1 MTLHL
6 LISYIRDLTMIF
18 SSLFSVVGMAVLF
31 LIAWVFSSNK
41 RAINYR
47 TIISAFVIQVALGA
61 LALYVPLGREMLQGL
76 ASGIQSVIGYGYE
89 GVRFLFGNLAPN
101 AKGDQGIGGF
111 IFAINVLAI
120 IIFFASLISLLY
132 YLKIMPLVIN
142 LIGGALQK
150 CLGTS
155 KAESMSA
162 AANIFVAHTEAP
174 LVIKPYLK
182 SMSDSEIFAVMCVGM
197 ASVAGPVLAGYASMG
212 IPLPYL
218 IAASFMSAPGGLLF
232 AKIIYPQNEAI
243 SSHADVSVE
252 KHVNAIEAIANGA
265 STGLNLALHVGAML
279 LAFVGML
286 ALINGLLGVVGGFL
300 GMEHLSLGVILGA
313 LLKPLAFMLGIP
325 WSQAGIAGEII
336 GIKIALNEFVGYM
349 QFLPYLGD
357 NPPLILSEKT
367 KAIITFALCGFAN
380 LSSVAMLIGGL
391 GSLVPKKK
399 DLIIRL
405 ALKAVLVGTLS
416 NFMSATIAG
425 LFIGLNAH

>member
-1 MTLHL
+1 
-6 LISYIRDLTMIF
+6 MIF

-31 LIAWVFSSNK
+31 LIAWVFSGNK

-47 TIISAFVIQVALGA
+47 TIVSAFVIQVALGA

-76 ASGIQSVIGYGYE
+76 ASGIQSVISYGYE

-132 YLKIMPLVIN
+132 YLKIMPLFIN

-232 AKIIYPQNEAI
+232 AKIIYPQNGAI
-243 SSHADVSVE
+243 SSHADASAE

-300 GMEHLSLGVILGA
+300 GMEHLSLGLILGA

-349 QFLPYLGD
+349 QLLPYLGD

>member
-1 MTLHL
+1 
-6 LISYIRDLTMIF
+6 MIF

-31 LIAWVFSSNK
+31 LIAWVFSGNK

-76 ASGIQSVIGYGYE
+76 ASGIQSVISYGYE

-132 YLKIMPLVIN
+132 YLKIMPLFIN

-243 SSHADVSVE
+243 SSHADVSAE

-300 GMEHLSLGVILGA
+300 GMEHLSLGLILGT

-357 NPPLILSEKT
+357 NPPLVLSEKT

-399 DLIIRL
+399 DLIVRL

>member
-1 MTLHL
+1 MHL

-47 TIISAFVIQVALGA
+47 TIVSAFVIQVALGA

-76 ASGIQSVIGYGYE
+76 ASGIQSVISYGYE
-89 GVRFLFGNLAPN
+89 GVRFLFGSLAPN

-111 IFAINVLAI
+111 VFAINVLAI

-243 SSHADVSVE
+243 SSHADVSAE

-300 GMEHLSLGVILGA
+300 GMEHLSLGLILGT

-357 NPPLILSEKT
+357 NPPLVLSEKT

-399 DLIIRL
+399 DLIVRL

>member
-1 MTLHL
+1 
-6 LISYIRDLTMIF
+6 MIF

-47 TIISAFVIQVALGA
+47 TIVSAFVIQVALGA

-132 YLKIMPLVIN
+132 YLKIMPLFIN

-243 SSHADVSVE
+243 SSHADVSTE

-300 GMEHLSLGVILGA
+300 GMEHLSLGLILGA

-349 QFLPYLGD
+349 QLLPYLGD

>member
-1 MTLHL
+1 MHL

-31 LIAWVFSSNK
+31 LIAWVFSGNK

-47 TIISAFVIQVALGA
+47 TIVSAFVIQVALGA

-243 SSHADVSVE
+243 SSHADASAE

-286 ALINGLLGVVGGFL
+286 ALINGLLGVVGGVL
-300 GMEHLSLGVILGA
+300 GMEHLSLGLILGT

-349 QFLPYLGD
+349 QLLPYLGD

>member
-1 MTLHL
+1 
-6 LISYIRDLTMIF
+6 MIF

-31 LIAWVFSSNK
+31 LIAWVFSGNK

-47 TIISAFVIQVALGA
+47 TIVSAFVIQVALGA

-76 ASGIQSVIGYGYE
+76 ASGIQNVISYGYE

-132 YLKIMPLVIN
+132 YLKIMPLFIN

-232 AKIIYPQNEAI
+232 AKIIYPQNEPI
-243 SSHADVSVE
+243 SSHADVSAE

-300 GMEHLSLGVILGA
+300 GMEHLSLGLILGT

>member
-1 MTLHL
+1 
-6 LISYIRDLTMIF
+6 MIF

-31 LIAWVFSSNK
+31 LIAWVFSGNK

-89 GVRFLFGNLAPN
+89 GVRFLFGSLAPN

-243 SSHADVSVE
+243 SSHADVSAE

-300 GMEHLSLGVILGA
+300 GMEHLSLGLILGT

-399 DLIIRL
+399 DLIVRL

-425 LFIGLNAH
+425 LFIGLNANQ

>member
-1 MTLHL
+1 
-6 LISYIRDLTMIF
+6 MIF

-89 GVRFLFGNLAPN
+89 GVRFLFGSLAPN

-142 LIGGALQK
+142 LIGGALQR

-243 SSHADVSVE
+243 SSHADVSAE

-300 GMEHLSLGVILGA
+300 GMEHLSLGLILGT

-357 NPPLILSEKT
+357 NPPLVLSEKT

-399 DLIIRL
+399 DLIVRL

>member
-1 MTLHL
+1 
-6 LISYIRDLTMIF
+6 MIF

-47 TIISAFVIQVALGA
+47 TIVSAFVIQVALGA

-76 ASGIQSVIGYGYE
+76 ASGIQSVISYGYE

-111 IFAINVLAI
+111 VFAINVLAI

-243 SSHADVSVE
+243 SSHADASAE

-300 GMEHLSLGVILGA
+300 GMEHLSLGLILGT

-399 DLIIRL
+399 DLIVRL

>member
-1 MTLHL
+1 MHL

-76 ASGIQSVIGYGYE
+76 ASGIQSVISYGYE

-132 YLKIMPLVIN
+132 YLKIMPLFIN

-243 SSHADVSVE
+243 SSHADVSAE

-300 GMEHLSLGVILGA
+300 GMEHLSLGLVLGT

-349 QFLPYLGD
+349 QFLPYLSD

-399 DLIIRL
+399 DLIVRL

>member
-1 MTLHL
+1 
-6 LISYIRDLTMIF
+6 MIF

-47 TIISAFVIQVALGA
+47 TIVSAFVIQVALGA

-76 ASGIQSVIGYGYE
+76 ASGIQSVISYGYE

-111 IFAINVLAI
+111 VFAINVLAI

-132 YLKIMPLVIN
+132 YLKIMPLFIN

-300 GMEHLSLGVILGA
+300 GMEHLSLGLILGA

-399 DLIIRL
+399 DLIVRL

>member
-1 MTLHL
+1 
-6 LISYIRDLTMIF
+6 MIF

-31 LIAWVFSSNK
+31 LIAWVFSGNK

-47 TIISAFVIQVALGA
+47 TIVSAFVIQVALGA
-61 LALYVPLGREMLQGL
+61 LALYVPLGREILQGL

-232 AKIIYPQNEAI
+232 AKIIYPQNETT
-243 SSHADVSVE
+243 SSHADVSAE
-252 KHVNAIEAIANGA
+252 EHVNIIEAIANGA
-265 STGLNLALHVGAML
+265 STGLHLALHVGAML

-286 ALINGLLGVVGGFL
+286 ALINGLLGVVGGVL
-300 GMEHLSLGVILGA
+300 GMEHLSLGVVLGT

-349 QFLPYLGD
+349 QLLPYLGD

-399 DLIIRL
+399 DFIAKL

-425 LFIGLNAH
+425 LFIGLSAN

>member
-1 MTLHL
+1 
-6 LISYIRDLTMIF
+6 MIF

-150 CLGTS
+150 RLGTS

-243 SSHADVSVE
+243 SSHADVSAE

-300 GMEHLSLGVILGA
+300 GMEHLSLGLVLGT

-357 NPPLILSEKT
+357 NPPLVLSEKT

-399 DLIIRL
+399 DLIVRL

>member
-1 MTLHL
+1 
-6 LISYIRDLTMIF
+6 MIF

-243 SSHADVSVE
+243 SNHADVSAE

-286 ALINGLLGVVGGFL
+286 ALINGLLGVVGGVL
-300 GMEHLSLGVILGA
+300 GMEHLSLGLILGT

-357 NPPLILSEKT
+357 NPPLVLSEKT

-399 DLIIRL
+399 DLIVRL

>member
-1 MTLHL
+1 
-6 LISYIRDLTMIF
+6 MIF

-31 LIAWVFSSNK
+31 LIAWVFSGNK

-89 GVRFLFGNLAPN
+89 GVRFLFGSLAPN

-243 SSHADVSVE
+243 SSHADVSAE

-300 GMEHLSLGVILGA
+300 GMEHLSLGLILGT

-399 DLIIRL
+399 DFIARL

-425 LFIGLNAH
+425 LFIGLSAN

>member
-1 MTLHL
+1 
-6 LISYIRDLTMIF
+6 MIF

-47 TIISAFVIQVALGA
+47 TIVSAFVIQVALGA

-76 ASGIQSVIGYGYE
+76 ASGIQSVISYGYE

-142 LIGGALQK
+142 LIGGALQR

-243 SSHADVSVE
+243 SSHADVSAE

-286 ALINGLLGVVGGFL
+286 ALINGLLGVVEGFL
-300 GMEHLSLGVILGA
+300 GMEHLSLGLILGT

-399 DLIIRL
+399 DLIVRL

>member
-1 MTLHL
+1 
-6 LISYIRDLTMIF
+6 MIF

-47 TIISAFVIQVALGA
+47 TIVSAFVIQVALGA

-76 ASGIQSVIGYGYE
+76 ASGIQSVISYGYE

-132 YLKIMPLVIN
+132 YLKIMPLFIN

-243 SSHADVSVE
+243 SSHADASAE

-286 ALINGLLGVVGGFL
+286 ALINGLLGVIGGVL
-300 GMEHLSLGVILGA
+300 GMEHLSLGLILGT

>member
-1 MTLHL
+1 
-6 LISYIRDLTMIF
+6 MIF

-89 GVRFLFGNLAPN
+89 GVRFLFGSLAPN

-182 SMSDSEIFAVMCVGM
+182 SMSNSEIFAVMCVGM

-243 SSHADVSVE
+243 SSHADVSAE

-300 GMEHLSLGVILGA
+300 GMEHLSLGLILGT

-349 QFLPYLGD
+349 QFLPYLSD
-357 NPPLILSEKT
+357 NPPLVLSEKT

-399 DLIIRL
+399 DLIVRL

>member
-1 MTLHL
+1 
-6 LISYIRDLTMIF
+6 MIF

-31 LIAWVFSSNK
+31 LIAWVFSGNK

-47 TIISAFVIQVALGA
+47 TIFSAFVIQVALGA

-76 ASGIQSVIGYGYE
+76 ASGIQSVISYGYE

-243 SSHADVSVE
+243 SSHADVSAE

-300 GMEHLSLGVILGA
+300 GMEHLSLGLILGT

-357 NPPLILSEKT
+357 NPPLVLSEKT

-399 DLIIRL
+399 DLIVRL

>member
-1 MTLHL
+1 
-6 LISYIRDLTMIF
+6 MIF

-31 LIAWVFSSNK
+31 LIAWVFSGNK

-89 GVRFLFGNLAPN
+89 GVRFLFGSLAPN

-243 SSHADVSVE
+243 SSHADVSAE

-300 GMEHLSLGVILGA
+300 GMEHLSLGLILGT

-357 NPPLILSEKT
+357 NPPLVLSEKT

-399 DLIIRL
+399 DLIVRL

>member
-1 MTLHL
+1 
-6 LISYIRDLTMIF
+6 MIF

-31 LIAWVFSSNK
+31 LIAWVFSGNK

-47 TIISAFVIQVALGA
+47 TIVSAFVIQVALGA

-76 ASGIQSVIGYGYE
+76 ASGIQSVISYGYE

-243 SSHADVSVE
+243 SSHADASAE

-300 GMEHLSLGVILGA
+300 GMEHLSLGLILGT

-349 QFLPYLGD
+349 QLLPYLGD
-357 NPPLILSEKT
+357 NPPLVLSEKT

-399 DLIIRL
+399 DLIIRF

>member
-1 MTLHL
+1 
-6 LISYIRDLTMIF
+6 MIF

-89 GVRFLFGNLAPN
+89 GVRFLFGSLAPN

-243 SSHADVSVE
+243 SSHADVSAE
-252 KHVNAIEAIANGA
+252 KHINAIEAIANGA

-300 GMEHLSLGVILGA
+300 GMEHLSLGLILGT

-399 DLIIRL
+399 DLIVRL

>member
-1 MTLHL
+1 
-6 LISYIRDLTMIF
+6 MIF

-47 TIISAFVIQVALGA
+47 TIVSAFVIQVALGA

-76 ASGIQSVIGYGYE
+76 ASGIQSVISYGYE

-132 YLKIMPLVIN
+132 YLKIMPLFIN

-300 GMEHLSLGVILGA
+300 GMEHLSLGLILGM

>member
-1 MTLHL
+1 
-6 LISYIRDLTMIF
+6 MIF

-31 LIAWVFSSNK
+31 LIAWVFSGNK

-47 TIISAFVIQVALGA
+47 TIVSAFVIQVALGA

-76 ASGIQSVIGYGYE
+76 ASGIQSVISYGYE

-243 SSHADVSVE
+243 SSHADVSAE
-252 KHVNAIEAIANGA
+252 RHVNAIEAIANGA

-300 GMEHLSLGVILGA
+300 GMEHLSLGLILGA

-425 LFIGLNAH
+425 LFIGLSAH

>member
-1 MTLHL
+1 
-6 LISYIRDLTMIF
+6 MIF

-31 LIAWVFSSNK
+31 LIAWVFSGNK

-47 TIISAFVIQVALGA
+47 TIVSAFVIQVALGA

-243 SSHADVSVE
+243 SSHADASAE

-286 ALINGLLGVVGGFL
+286 ALINGLLGVVGGVL
-300 GMEHLSLGVILGA
+300 GMEHLSLGLILGT

-349 QFLPYLGD
+349 QLLPYLGD

>member
-1 MTLHL
+1 
-6 LISYIRDLTMIF
+6 MIF

-300 GMEHLSLGVILGA
+300 GMEHLSLGLILGT

-349 QFLPYLGD
+349 QFLPYLDD

>member
-1 MTLHL
+1 
-6 LISYIRDLTMIF
+6 MIF

-47 TIISAFVIQVALGA
+47 TIVSAFVIQVALGA

-76 ASGIQSVIGYGYE
+76 ASGIQSVISYGYE

-132 YLKIMPLVIN
+132 YLKIMPLFIN

-300 GMEHLSLGVILGA
+300 GMEHLSLGLILGT

>member
-1 MTLHL
+1 
-6 LISYIRDLTMIF
+6 MIF
-18 SSLFSVVGMAVLF
+18 SSLLSVVGMAVLF

-47 TIISAFVIQVALGA
+47 TIVSAFVIQVALGA
-61 LALYVPLGREMLQGL
+61 LALYVPLGREILQGL

-101 AKGDQGIGGF
+101 ANGDQGIGGF

-232 AKIIYPQNEAI
+232 AKIIYPQNETT
-243 SSHADVSVE
+243 SSHADVSAE
-252 KHVNAIEAIANGA
+252 EHVNIIEAIANGA
-265 STGLNLALHVGAML
+265 STGLHLALHVGAML

-300 GMEHLSLGVILGA
+300 GMEHLSLGVVLGT

-349 QFLPYLGD
+349 QLLPYLGD

-399 DLIIRL
+399 DFIARL

-425 LFIGLNAH
+425 LFIGLSAN

>member
-1 MTLHL
+1 
-6 LISYIRDLTMIF
+6 MIF

-31 LIAWVFSSNK
+31 LIAWVFSGNK

-47 TIISAFVIQVALGA
+47 TIVSAFVIQVALGA

-76 ASGIQSVIGYGYE
+76 ASGIQSVISYGYE

-132 YLKIMPLVIN
+132 YLKIMPLFIN

-243 SSHADVSVE
+243 SSHADVSAE
-252 KHVNAIEAIANGA
+252 EHVNIIEAIANGA
-265 STGLNLALHVGAML
+265 STGLHLALHVGAML

-300 GMEHLSLGVILGA
+300 GMEHLSLGVVLGT

-349 QFLPYLGD
+349 QLLPYLGD

-399 DLIIRL
+399 DFIARL

-425 LFIGLNAH
+425 LFIGLNAQ

>member
-1 MTLHL
+1 
-6 LISYIRDLTMIF
+6 MIF

-47 TIISAFVIQVALGA
+47 TIVSAFVIQVALGA

-243 SSHADVSVE
+243 SNHADISAE

-300 GMEHLSLGVILGA
+300 GMEHLSLGLILGT

-399 DLIIRL
+399 DLIVRL

>member
-1 MTLHL
+1 
-6 LISYIRDLTMIF
+6 MIF

-47 TIISAFVIQVALGA
+47 TIVSAFVIQVALGA

-76 ASGIQSVIGYGYE
+76 ASGIQSVISYGYE

-132 YLKIMPLVIN
+132 YLKIMPLFIN

-243 SSHADVSVE
+243 SSHADVSAE
-252 KHVNAIEAIANGA
+252 RHVNAIEAIANGA

-300 GMEHLSLGVILGA
+300 GMEHLSLGLILGT

-349 QFLPYLGD
+349 QLLPYLGD

>member
-1 MTLHL
+1 MHL

-31 LIAWVFSSNK
+31 LIAWVFSGNK

-47 TIISAFVIQVALGA
+47 TIVSAFVIQVALGA

-76 ASGIQSVIGYGYE
+76 ASGIQSVISYGYE
-89 GVRFLFGNLAPN
+89 EVRFLFGNLAPN

-132 YLKIMPLVIN
+132 YLKIMPLFIN

-243 SSHADVSVE
+243 SSHADVSAE

-286 ALINGLLGVVGGFL
+286 ALINGLLGVVGGVL
-300 GMEHLSLGVILGA
+300 GMEHLSLGLILGT

-357 NPPLILSEKT
+357 NPPLVLSEKT

-425 LFIGLNAH
+425 LFIGLSTN

>member
-1 MTLHL
+1 MHL

-286 ALINGLLGVVGGFL
+286 ALINGLLGVVGGVL
-300 GMEHLSLGVILGA
+300 GMEHLSLGLILGT

-399 DLIIRL
+399 DLIVRL

>member
-1 MTLHL
+1 
-6 LISYIRDLTMIF
+6 MIF

-47 TIISAFVIQVALGA
+47 TIVSAFVIQVALGA

-76 ASGIQSVIGYGYE
+76 ASGIQSVISYGYE

-286 ALINGLLGVVGGFL
+286 ALINGLLGVVGGVL

-425 LFIGLNAH
+425 LFIGLSAN

>member
-1 MTLHL
+1 MHL

-31 LIAWVFSSNK
+31 LIAWVFSGNK

-89 GVRFLFGNLAPN
+89 GVRFLFGSLAPN

-132 YLKIMPLVIN
+132 YLKIMPLAIN
-142 LIGGALQK
+142 LIGGALQR

-243 SSHADVSVE
+243 SSHADVSAE

-300 GMEHLSLGVILGA
+300 GMEHLSLGLILGT

-399 DLIIRL
+399 DLIVRL

>member
-1 MTLHL
+1 
-6 LISYIRDLTMIF
+6 MIF

-31 LIAWVFSSNK
+31 LIAWVFSGNK

-76 ASGIQSVIGYGYE
+76 ASGIQSVISYGYE

-142 LIGGALQK
+142 LIGGALQR

-243 SSHADVSVE
+243 SSHADVSAE

-300 GMEHLSLGVILGA
+300 GMEHLSLGLILGT

-399 DLIIRL
+399 DLIVRL

>member
-1 MTLHL
+1 
-6 LISYIRDLTMIF
+6 MIF

-31 LIAWVFSSNK
+31 LIAWVFSGNK

-47 TIISAFVIQVALGA
+47 TIVSAFVIQVALGA

-76 ASGIQSVIGYGYE
+76 ASGIQSVISYGYE

-243 SSHADVSVE
+243 SSHADASAE

-300 GMEHLSLGVILGA
+300 GMEHLSLGLILGA
-313 LLKPLAFMLGIP
+313 LLKPLAFILGIP

>member
-1 MTLHL
+1 
-6 LISYIRDLTMIF
+6 MIF
-18 SSLFSVVGMAVLF
+18 SSLLSVVGMAVLF
-31 LIAWVFSSNK
+31 LIAWVFSGNK

-47 TIISAFVIQVALGA
+47 TIVSAFVIQVALGA

-76 ASGIQSVIGYGYE
+76 ASGIQSVISYGYE

-232 AKIIYPQNEAI
+232 AKIIYPQNETT
-243 SSHADVSVE
+243 SSHADVSAE
-252 KHVNAIEAIANGA
+252 EHVNIIEAIANGA
-265 STGLNLALHVGAML
+265 STGLHLALHVGAML

-300 GMEHLSLGVILGA
+300 GMEHLSLGVVLGT

-349 QFLPYLGD
+349 QLLPYLGD

-399 DLIIRL
+399 DFIARL

-425 LFIGLNAH
+425 LFIGLSAN

>member
-1 MTLHL
+1 
-6 LISYIRDLTMIF
+6 MIF

-47 TIISAFVIQVALGA
+47 TIVSAFVIQVALGA

-76 ASGIQSVIGYGYE
+76 ASGIQSVISYGYE

-243 SSHADVSVE
+243 SSHADVSAE

-300 GMEHLSLGVILGA
+300 GMEHLSLGLILGT

-349 QFLPYLGD
+349 QLLPYLGD